1 MDDVMVSLLTNS
13 LLPRNVLQIGVLQV
27 TEYEIAK

>member
-13 LLPRNVLQIGVLQV
+13 LLHRNILQIGVLQI